1 MSIHSKVIR
10 QSVPLESLTHGVR
23 SSGNEADWIVISV
36 VRTEK
41 VGFLNNMRR
50 TNVMLSR
57 CKRGMVICTSRA
69 FAEGKAKDTLLGKLA
84 KAFADRWVSAEDALQ
99 GNF

>member
-1 MSIHSKVIR
+1 
-10 QSVPLESLTHGVR
+10 
-23 SSGNEADWIVISV
+23 
-36 VRTEK
+36 
-41 VGFLNNMRR
+41 
-50 TNVMLSR
+50 MLSR